1 MTTNEL
7 LSLIKTQPEN
17 INFDDVIKVIENEY
31 SYSPSRFSN
40 GQGSDTI
47 INESGTNEGSCKIFA
62 FAKLN
67 QLTKQQ
73 TLGCFGKYYREDVLQ
88 HPKGNDH
95 ANIRN
100 LISYSLENIQFDN
113 IVLVEK

>member
-7 LSLIKTQPEN
+7 LILIKTQPEN
-17 INFDDVIKVIENEY
+17 INFNEVIKVIDSEY
-31 SYSPSRFSN
+31 TYSPSRFSN
-40 GQGSDTI
+40 GQGSGTI

-73 TLGCFGKYYREDVLQ
+73 ALDCFGKYYREDVLQ
-88 HPKGNDH
+88 HPQGNDH
-95 ANIRN
+95 ANIRS
-100 LISYSLENIQFDN
+100 LMSYDLESIQFDN